1 MAESAYAILDLLS
14 IAGWIFI
21 GISGLILRDI
31 LQDAKSE
38 KRRLSWQVMYFIL
51 PLLLFYPSILF
62 YQYLFGGG
70 VMLSKRIISIL
81 IAFLAVGA
89 FLLLY
94 LAHQVRALQL
104 KRELSSAAGG
114 VLVIYIVLSVYL
126 SFQLTDYGDMLNNLL
141 FSTAMM
147 MLSLAM
153 FYLASYTLP
162 FARIVRIAP
171 LLYAAGIL
179 ILLPG
184 IVSAFEMENR
194 LLSLYPHPLFLKAI
208 GTLGILL
215 GGMLM
220 FIAADKFKRKV
231 LEFGGP
237 SN

>member
-153 FYLASYTLP
+153 FYLASYALP